1 VRRFLLMCALVMA
14 AAAFGAAGTYNFLHQ
29 PEAAKP
35 DPASV
40 VLRIREVARLETL
53 DVAVHKKIA
62 FTPDPKPQGS
72 VLGEIWNWARYSLH
86 PPRGRAIVFA
96 NVHLA
101 LDLEKLGQQ
110 SLRITGK
117 NVWMVLPPIESHVE
131 LKADETEII
140 DSNLD
145 SAQTAE
151 LLGLASRAIEQ
162 DVMGDKALH
171 ERAKRS
177 AERSIRGLLMSLGF
191 ADVHFVESLPTA
203 SGA

>member
-1 VRRFLLMCALVMA
+1 LLTSFLVLLAAVGGAVATYRFLHA
-14 AAAFGAAGTYNFLHQ
+14 
-29 PEAAKP
+29 PDAAKP
-35 DPASV
+35 DAASV

-53 DVAVHKKIA
+53 DVAVHKKIH
-62 FTPDPKPQGS
+62 FVPDPKPQAS
-72 VLGEIWNWARYSLH
+72 VIEEIWNWAKYSLH
-86 PPRGRAIVFA
+86 PPRGKAIVFA

-101 LDLEKLGQQ
+101 LDLEKLGEN
-110 SLRITGK
+110 SIRLNGK

-131 LKADETEII
+131 LKAEETEII

-151 LLGLASRAIEQ
+151 LLGLATRAIEQ
-162 DVMGDKALH
+162 DVMNDKGLH
-171 ERAKRS
+171 ERARRS
-177 AERSIRGLLMSLGF
+177 AERAIRGLLMTLGF